1 MYNLSTF
8 PPFHFYLPSFTL
20 SVTSS
25 VWIDRAKVSSLLL
38 SRAACCLITAIRE
51 SHSFSSSFCH
61 QGRSQLIKNIYRQVG
76 RRKAGEKAK
85 ELLRQIR
92 MREETD
98 RNVIDE
104 DEILGF
110 GEWLGKKA
118 PLLTVSRVCVFFF
131 LVFFITLIHQ
141 ALISGFKKKMSI
153 RIR

>member
-1 MYNLSTF
+1 MTLEIPYILTAIIEKYTIFPLSLLSIF
-8 PPFHFYLPSFTL
+8 IFHPSFTL

-25 VWIDRAKVSSLLL
+25 VWIERAKVSSLLL
-38 SRAACCLITAIRE
+38 SHAACCLITAIRE
-51 SHSFSSSFCH
+51 SHSFSSSLCH

-98 RNVIDE
+98 RNIIDE

-110 GEWLGKKA
+110 GEWLM
-118 PLLTVSRVCVFFF
+118 
-131 LVFFITLIHQ
+131 Q
-141 ALISGFKKKMSI
+141 KKKLHY
-153 RIR
+153 